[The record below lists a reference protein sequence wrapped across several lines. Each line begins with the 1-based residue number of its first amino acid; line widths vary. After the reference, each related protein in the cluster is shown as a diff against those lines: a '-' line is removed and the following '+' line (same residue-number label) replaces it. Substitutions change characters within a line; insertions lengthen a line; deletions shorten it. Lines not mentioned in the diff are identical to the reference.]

1 MDKQNKAY
9 AILFFIIWPFST
21 LFLVIRYFDY
31 AFGRKL
37 LILLYGFLGFTAISF
52 GDLDRYEKHYY
63 VEQTNTFTEAIN
75 SLLNLQEGKFYNSL
89 ISIVTGVFFDSH
101 HYYFLILFMVY
112 GYFLTKSVYLMKVV
126 DLNKLNKFGMLFF
139 LGLLLY
145 FLIRPLPNLAFY
157 TGGLFLI
164 FNLINYYTYQSKKY
178 LFYIFFTPLFHIGL
192 SIYLLL
198 PLIFILFRNK
208 VWYYV
213 VFVVFTFFLGQSD
226 VVKVIGNIAESNS
239 GTVLESKY
247 NSYASEEGQE
257 SIAKRYEENG
267 AKYNGK
273 LRILLNIQ
281 KAIWYLFVPIGL
293 ILLFLYKKQLLVAN
307 NLLPFFNM
315 VLSCWGISN
324 LMLNIS
330 QGERFVL
337 LFSFIAIG
345 LFYNV
350 YIKMKGQLN
359 QNYFGLFLKF
369 FVPIFFLYC
378 VLALIASHFI
388 VPINFFVSNF
398 FIEIFTT

>member
-1 MDKQNKAY
+1 
-9 AILFFIIWPFST
+9 
-21 LFLVIRYFDY
+21 
-31 AFGRKL
+31 L
-37 LILLYGFLGFTAISF
+37 L
-52 GDLDRYEKHYY
+52 
-63 VEQTNTFTEAIN
+63 
-75 SLLNLQEGKFYNSL
+75 
-89 ISIVTGVFFDSH
+89 
-101 HYYFLILFMVY
+101 
-112 GYFLTKSVYLMKVV
+112 
-126 DLNKLNKFGMLFF
+126 
-139 LGLLLY
+139 
-145 FLIRPLPNLAFY
+145 
-157 TGGLFLI
+157 
-164 FNLINYYTYQSKKY
+164 
-178 LFYIFFTPLFHIGL
+178 
-192 SIYLLL
+192 
-198 PLIFILFRNK
+198 ILFRNK

-247 NSYASEEGQE
+247 NSYASEKGQE
-257 SIAKRYEENG
+257 SIEKRYEENG
-267 AKYNGK
+267 AKYNDK

-281 KAIWYLFVPIGL
+281 QTIWYFFVPIGM
-293 ILLFLYKKQLLVAN
+293 ILLFLYKKQLLETN
-307 NLLPFFNM
+307 NLLLFFNM

-359 QNYFGLFLKF
+359 QNYFGLFLKI

-388 VPINFFVSNF
+388 VPVNFFISNF
-398 FIEIFTT
+398 FIEIYTT